1 MFRVGLMLSAAQSL
15 MVAIVKRGVAD
26 LENPDA
32 HIRSRA
38 RVWFL
43 ARKTK
48 GEHVFAFTR
57 ICREFGRAPAVVR
70 ARIFTN
76 VARKPALSL
85 DRQPWR
91 QPAPTAPPP
100 PAQAR
105 VAHRPQ

>member
-1 MFRVGLMLSAAQSL
+1 MLRVGLMVFVARVL
-15 MVAIVKRGVAD
+15 MLAILEQGVAD
-26 LENPDA
+26 LESPSA